1 MADTPANREE
11 LLDVMQISP
20 HLDKIV
26 IKAILEAIEA
36 AGCRVVPVEL
46 TEKMHEAFSAESD
59 SECPCVRL
67 YEKSE
72 TSMEDY
78 IQWARKVASQDHAI
92 MTAAS
97 PFRPTQKEKADG

>member
-36 AGCRVVPVEL
+36 AGCVVMPNVATEEMVE
-46 TEKMHEAFSAESD
+46 AGWD
-59 SECPCVRL
+59 CDR
-67 YEKSE
+67 
-72 TSMEDY
+72 EDTGELGL
-78 IQWARKVASQDHAI
+78 IVKPDVCHAA

-97 PFRPTQKEKADG
+97 PFRPTQEDG